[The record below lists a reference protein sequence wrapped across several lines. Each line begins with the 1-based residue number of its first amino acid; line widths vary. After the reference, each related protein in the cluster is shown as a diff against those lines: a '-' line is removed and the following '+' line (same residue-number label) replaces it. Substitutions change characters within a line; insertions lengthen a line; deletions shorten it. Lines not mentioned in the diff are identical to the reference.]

1 MPRTTHPTTPLDRLL
16 SLSRTDNADTAIGS
30 VYSDTRRGFDD
41 RALDGWYTLPQA
53 RAYLVVSAGRL
64 RELVKQGMIRSFPPD
79 YTSRIILFSRDDCR
93 KLLADS
99 ARRAG
104 MTLGC
109 GNDVVPQAA
118 KEKKSTRKSG
128 KR

>member
-1 MPRTTHPTTPLDRLL
+1 MPISHATTPLSRLL
-16 SLSRTDNADTAIGS
+16 SIAKTDKSENAIGVVYADT
-30 VYSDTRRGFDD
+30 RKGFDD
-41 RALDGWYTLPQA
+41 RADDGWYTLPQA
-53 RAYLVVSAGRL
+53 RAYLVVSANRL
-64 RELVKQGMIRSFPPD
+64 RELVKQGIIRSFSPD
-79 YTSRIILFSRDDCR
+79 YTSHILLFSRDDCR

-104 MTLGC
+104 MVPGC
-109 GNDVVPQAA
+109 GNDVVPQAT